1 MTTQNENSKQSGLI
15 EKEGFLQQ
23 LYSKRGGIKLGI
35 GRVGEAFREIFEKN
49 IPVYHVAGTNGKGTA
64 VYALDHVLR
73 SNGLKTGRFISPH
86 LINYNER
93 IALDNVDISDG
104 TVFEIYKWIEKKVSN
119 FDGLSFFEITFLI
132 AWKYFEISNC
142 DRAVFEVG
150 LGGRLDATNVIEGP
164 KTDMITSIGL
174 DHTHILGD
182 TLEKIALEK
191 LGIVKKGDTVLIGS
205 SSDAA
210 FDGWM
215 AETAFKYGA
224 KIAENENLPE
234 NIEYSGDFTSPEQE
248 KNVKL
253 ALKAALLTEKE
264 SLKIPGFHTLKL
276 PARFDFIEPD
286 VVADVAHNPPAM
298 AALAK
303 TVDAR
308 LGKVAVL
315 YGAMKDKDVTKVLE
329 IIDKISD
336 AIFVV
341 NLEADNRGAKVG
353 DILERADD
361 KVLKKIK
368 YFENDEKTIAAALDF
383 AKKNGIKL
391 LVTGSFHTVE
401 KFIRF
406 RKKYMLT
413 GGQNEEAF

>member
-1 MTTQNENSKQSGLI
+1 MTIQNEKSKQSGLI

-64 VYALDHVLR
+64 VYALDHILR

-93 IALDNVDISDG
+93 IALDNVDISDE
-104 TVFEIYKWIEKKVSN
+104 TVFEIYKWIEKKVSI
-119 FDGLSFFEITFLI
+119 FDDLSFFEITFLI

-150 LGGRLDATNVIEGP
+150 LGGRLDATNVITGP
-164 KTDMITSIGL
+164 KTDIITSIGL

-205 SSDAA
+205 GSDAA

-224 KIAENENLPE
+224 KVAENENLAE

-248 KNVKL
+248 KNIKL
-253 ALKAALLTEKE
+253 ALKAALLTERE
-264 SLKIPGFHTLKL
+264 SLKIPDFHTLKL

-303 TVDAR
+303 TVERR

-315 YGAMKDKDVTKVLE
+315 YGAMKDKDVTKVLD

-341 NLEADNRGAKVG
+341 NLEADNRGAKVA
-353 DILERADD
+353 DILERAGG
-361 KVLKKIK
+361 KVLQKIK
-368 YFENDEKTIAAALDF
+368 YSENDEKTIEAALGF
-383 AKKNGIKL
+383 AEKNEMKL

-406 RKKYMLT
+406 RKWKKRTVWL
-413 GGQNEEAF
+413 QK